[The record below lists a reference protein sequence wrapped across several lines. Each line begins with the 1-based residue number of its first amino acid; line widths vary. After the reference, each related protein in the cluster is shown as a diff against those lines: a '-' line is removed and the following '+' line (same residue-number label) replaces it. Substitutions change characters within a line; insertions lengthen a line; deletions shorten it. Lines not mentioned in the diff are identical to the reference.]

1 MTEVEIIR
9 AFEAGL
15 VSGDSFHHADHVHLA
30 FAYLSTFPVFTAL
43 ERFSSA
49 LKRFAAA
56 NGKPRLY
63 NETVTCAY
71 FFLINERIARTKHSN
86 WEEFSASNTDLFVWR
101 NGSLFHYYR
110 ATTLQSDL
118 AKNVFILPDKYLES
132 ETSP

>member
-1 MTEVEIIR
+1 VTEVEIIR

-71 FFLINERIARTKHSN
+71 FFLINERIARTKHAN
-86 WEEFSASNTDLFVWR
+86 WEEFSASNTDLICVEKWR
-101 NGSLFHYYR
+101 SIPLLSRDHASVRSREKCFYPSG
-110 ATTLQSDL
+110 
-118 AKNVFILPDKYLES
+118 
-132 ETSP
+132 